1 VTATAPAADP
11 PTDPPLEPPN
21 LETTT
26 PGPTPKRTRRTRTR
40 PTKAATTAAV
50 RDQLANGAKA
60 ISLGV
65 LMTSGQSE
73 LLNNPEIVGIVEDRC
88 DKFGAAWAAV
98 AEQDPRV
105 AKWLE
110 TLMTGGVWIAAATQ
124 TASLAAT
131 LGVMSGRIRV
141 PLAAVSFLVPELR
154 PHLIVPP
161 PPEPERERDA
171 PPA

>member
-26 PGPTPKRTRRTRTR
+26 PGPTPKRTRKPRGR
-40 PTKAATTAAV
+40 P
-50 RDQLANGAKA
+50 

-88 DKFGAAWAAV
+88 DKFGSAWAAV